1 MMHMSVLRLTH
12 RCKMG
17 ARREGAPHV
26 PPQKNLVIKMQ
37 QNMKTG
43 EPLDFL
49 TTPDTP
55 LKRI

>member
-1 MMHMSVLRLTH
+1 MSVLRLTH

-17 ARREGAPHV
+17 ARREGAPNV